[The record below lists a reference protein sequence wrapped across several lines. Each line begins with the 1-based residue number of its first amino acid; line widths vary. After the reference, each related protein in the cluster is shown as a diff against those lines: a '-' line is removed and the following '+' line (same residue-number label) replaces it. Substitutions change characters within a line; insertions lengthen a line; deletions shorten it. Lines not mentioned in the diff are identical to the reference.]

1 LNRERRVKKIKQWY
15 FEARDKKHVHSDDLE
30 RIIKRALQRYGY
42 LFPKY
47 TVTKKGSRSV
57 HHFNVSGVMP
67 ISIERP
73 HGDRDF
79 IPPRYVKYILEG
91 LDGVINYIEVNS
103 RGEAYEDDHQ
113 SAYED
118 DSSR

>member
-1 LNRERRVKKIKQWY
+1 
-15 FEARDKKHVHSDDLE
+15 
-30 RIIKRALQRYGY
+30 
-42 LFPKY
+42 
-47 TVTKKGSRSV
+47 
-57 HHFNVSGVMP
+57 MP